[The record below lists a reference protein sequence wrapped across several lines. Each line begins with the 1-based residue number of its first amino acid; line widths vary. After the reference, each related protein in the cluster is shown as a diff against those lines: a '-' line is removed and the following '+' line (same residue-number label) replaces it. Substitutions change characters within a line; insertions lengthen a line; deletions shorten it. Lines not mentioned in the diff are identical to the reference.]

1 MTDTTNHKSMT
12 LEEIWSIAKTAHEE
26 IQSIDFENRK
36 YAEDAEYRDYD
47 AKIEVDVAD
56 MKMMLMLLD
65 HYKQYLEGQLNSP
78 FPN

>member
-1 MTDTTNHKSMT
+1 MSVTMNHKPMT
-12 LEEIWSIAKTAHEE
+12 LEEIWAIAKTAHEE
-26 IQSIDFENRK
+26 IQSIDFENHK
-36 YAEDAEYRDYD
+36 YAEDAKYKDYD

-56 MKMMLMLLD
+56 MKLMLMLLD